1 MQFFYLA
8 DEKPQVPKA
17 DPSRL
22 RVNLSYRNVGYV
34 FRNGST
40 VKAAARP
47 PHSKEPYSFA

>member
-1 MQFFYLA
+1 MRFFYLA
-8 DEKPQVPKA
+8 DEKPQVQNA

-22 RVNLSYRNVGYV
+22 RVNLSYRNAGCI